1 MQIQNISSA
10 PEYISKFI
18 NHNFTKLIEIYDEG
32 INEFNTGVLS
42 FKCSEKENKM
52 DVFFMNEELILQM
65 LQKESWEQLKNNLND
80 KRLFF
85 INDLDK
91 SSIFLVYI

>member
-52 DVFFMNEELILQM
+52 DVFFMNEEQILIN
-65 LQKESWEQLKNNLND
+65 LQKESWDNLNKSTD
-80 KRLFF
+80 KKIFMV
-85 INDLDK
+85 NDLDK
-91 SSIFLVYI
+91 NSIFLIYV

>member
-52 DVFFMNEELILQM
+52 DVFFMNEEKILIN
-65 LQKESWEQLKNNLND
+65 LQKESWDNLNKSTD
-80 KRLFF
+80 KKIFMV
-85 INDLDK
+85 NDLDK
-91 SSIFLVYI
+91 NSIFLIYV

>member
-1 MQIQNISSA
+1 MNIQNISSA

-32 INEFNTGVLS
+32 ISENGCGVLS
-42 FKCSEKENKM
+42 FKCSESENKM
-52 DVFFMNEELILQM
+52 DVYFMNESQILLN
-65 LQKESWEQLKNNLND
+65 LQKESWENLKNSTD
-80 KRLFF
+80 KRIFM

-91 SSIFLVYI
+91 NSIFLIYV